1 MLLPLRRRRAVW
13 LLVMFAALTPIEG
26 RADIIDLSD
35 VEITA
40 FGSFSTQRQ
49 PTMTASDIK
58 VAPLGDPTRAEVLL
72 LAEGG
77 LAIPFPNKPTS
88 QTQAFASSAADAT
101 GFFGVGVSGFF
112 FRNSLPPNDLVAS
125 GSTTQSVTNNTTAT
139 LPLFV
144 DFFIPAPTVQFQ
156 NVGNSFP
163 SGADPDLDAFA
174 IARITLSTILTRPNG
189 TTVERDLLDYG
200 VRSFREPASG
210 VFTALPIGAGQLTR
224 FVDFD
229 SFGFHMPDLAGEDFS
244 LGEIGPGDT
253 LEFTYD
259 YFVQGKTGFG
269 ETGVF
274 AAIGDP
280 FNLGVSGG
288 RFDLQLGAEPPPPG
302 VPEPGTLV
310 LLGLG
315 LVVMSRKRSRT

>member
-1 MLLPLRRRRAVW
+1 MAASARNACQPRLP
-13 LLVMFAALTPIEG
+13 PI
-26 RADIIDLSD
+26 
-35 VEITA
+35 
-40 FGSFSTQRQ
+40 
-49 PTMTASDIK
+49 IK

-72 LAEGG
+72 LAGGG
-77 LAIPFPNKPTS
+77 LAIPFPNQPTS

-125 GSTTQSVTNNTTAT
+125 GSTSQSITNNSTVT

-144 DFFIPAPTVQFQ
+144 DFFIPAPTLQFQ

-163 SGADPDLDAFA
+163 FGLDPDLDAFA
-174 IARITLSTILTRPNG
+174 LAGITLSTRLTHPDG
-189 TTVERDLLDYG
+189 TTVKKDLLNYG
-200 VRSFREPASG
+200 VRSFREPVSG
-210 VFTALPIGAGQLTR
+210 VFGALPLGSGSPVK
-224 FVDFD
+224 FFDFD
-229 SFGFHMPDLAGEDFS
+229 SFGFQMPDLAGEDFS

-259 YFVQGKTGFG
+259 YFAQASTGFG

-280 FNLGVSGG
+280 FNLSVGGG
-288 RFDLQLGAEPPPPG
+288 RFDLQLGAVPPTPG
-302 VPEPGTLV
+302 VPEPGCV
-310 LLGLG
+310 GAA
-315 LVVMSRKRSRT
+315 RTWPRRDVAHLREAGKTPEDAAR